1 MTLRYGPNKGPIMV
15 TDLVR
20 GFDSWLLVTN
30 IIWTLN
36 LNFGAWL
43 LVTDIWTL
51 NFGAW
56 LLVIDIWTL
65 NFGAWLLVRGF
76 G

>member
-1 MTLRYGPNKGPIMV
+1 VTLRYGPNKGPIMV

-20 GFDSWLLVTN
+20 GLDSWLLVTN
-30 IIWTLN
+30 
-36 LNFGAWL
+36 
-43 LVTDIWTL
+43 VIWTL

-56 LLVIDIWTL
+56 LLVTEIWTL